1 MLPLIDDF
9 RLQTKDEGMSI
20 GGVSRLICFASP
32 LIDSVLQ
39 LTNNETKLIDE
50 KGSGAKA
57 LKSSVV
63 GAVSINQFRLIVN

>member
-1 MLPLIDDF
+1 MIDDLPLRI
-9 RLQTKDEGMSI
+9 KDEETSI

-50 KGSGAKA
+50 KGAGAKA

-63 GAVSINQFRLIVN
+63 GALSINQFRLIVN

>member
-9 RLQTKDEGMSI
+9 RLQTKDEGTSI
-20 GGVSRLICFASP
+20 EGVSRLICFASP
-32 LIDSVLQ
+32 LIDSVFQ
-39 LTNNETKLIDE
+39 LNNETKLINE